1 MTIGQMMLLK
11 AKGSGEKNFWQA
23 QNLNLLKS
31 DAAKGNPDA
40 QYKLGKF
47 YYNKSDFKEAEKWWE
62 SAARNPLTTSE
73 IKDRV
78 VKQLNAKGFS
88 DMYNVVTR
96 VSYATAV
103 GRQAGYVA
111 CNVLREGGRW

>member
-1 MTIGQMMLLK
+1 MTIGQMMFLK
-11 AKGSGEKNFWQA
+11 AKNDNEKKFWQN
-23 QNLNLLKS
+23 QNLNVLKN

-47 YYNKSDFKEAEKWWE
+47 YYNKSNFKEAEKWWE
-62 SAARNPLTTSE
+62 SAARNPTTVSE
-73 IKDRV
+73 MKERV
-78 VKQLNAKGFS
+78 VKRLNAKVFS

-103 GRQAGYVA
+103 GRRAGYVA